1 MQEQPL
7 TTKSVHVVV
16 FPGFADW
23 EPAFALAE
31 LKRSG
36 NRSVV
41 TVGFDLQPVTS
52 MGGLRIIPDR
62 ALGDIRPSQ
71 SEMLILPGGDMWEGD
86 YPQSRVNQLLRDF
99 TAAGVPIA
107 AICGGTL
114 AAAHAGLLNDRR
126 HTSNMPEYI
135 AEHVPDYTGAQLY
148 QSVPAINDRSVITA
162 SGLAPVEFAREIFR
176 QLNIFNVED
185 DELWFEMFRH
195 GRMPGSPV

>member
-1 MQEQPL
+1 L
-7 TTKSVHVVV
+7 TTKSVHVLV

-52 MGGLRIIPDR
+52 MGGLTVVPDCT
-62 ALGDIRPSQ
+62 LEDIQPSQ
-71 SEMLILPGGDMWEGD
+71 SEILILPGGDLWEGD
-86 YPQSRVNQLLRDF
+86 YPRSGLNKVLRDF
-99 TAAGVPIA
+99 NAAGVPIA

-126 HTSNMPEYI
+126 HTSNMPGYI
-135 AEHVPDYTGAQLY
+135 SEHVSDYTGASLY
-148 QSVPAINDRSVITA
+148 QSVPAVTDRSVITA

-176 QLNIFNVED
+176 QLEIFNAED

-195 GRMPGSPV
+195 GRMPRSAV

>member
-1 MQEQPL
+1 MQEAPS
-7 TTKSVHVVV
+7 TTKCVHVLV

-41 TVGFDLQPVTS
+41 TIGFDLQPVTS
-52 MGGLRIIPDR
+52 MGGLKVVPDR
-62 ALGDIRPSQ
+62 ALDDIRAAD
-71 SEMLILPGGDMWEGD
+71 SEILILPGGDMWESD
-86 YPQSRVNQLLRDF
+86 YPRSTLNQLLREF
-99 TAAGVPIA
+99 SEAGVPIA

-126 HTSNMPEYI
+126 HTSNMPDYI
-135 AEHVPDYTGAQLY
+135 AEHVSDYQGASLY
-148 QSVPAINDRSVITA
+148 QSVPAVNDRSVITA

-176 QLNIFNVED
+176 QLDIFNAED
-185 DELWFEMFRH
+185 GELWFGMFRH
-195 GRMPGSPV
+195 GRLPGSPV

>member
-1 MQEQPL
+1 M
-7 TTKSVHVVV
+7 TAKSVHVLV

-52 MGGLRIIPDR
+52 MGGLKVVPDR
-62 ALGDIRPSQ
+62 ALEDIRPSE

-86 YPQSRVNQLLRDF
+86 YPRSTVNQVLRDF
-99 TAAGVPIA
+99 IAAGVPIA

-114 AAAHAGLLNDRR
+114 ATARAGLLNDRR
-126 HTSNMPEYI
+126 HTSNMREYI
-135 AEHVPDYTGAQLY
+135 AEHVSDYKGASLY
-148 QSVPAINDRSVITA
+148 QSIPAVNDRSVITA

-176 QLNIFNVED
+176 QLNIFNSED
-185 DELWFEMFRH
+185 DELWFEMFKH
-195 GRMPGSPV
+195 GRIPGSAAV

>member
-1 MQEQPL
+1 M
-7 TTKSVHVVV
+7 TTKSVHVLV

-52 MGGLRIIPDR
+52 MGGLKVVPDR
-62 ALGDIRPSQ
+62 ALEGIRPSE
-71 SEMLILPGGDMWEGD
+71 SEILIVPGGDMWEGD
-86 YPQSRVNQLLRDF
+86 YPRSTVNQVLHDF
-99 TAAGVPIA
+99 SAAGVPIA

-114 AAAHAGLLNDRR
+114 AAARAGLLNDRH

-135 AEHVPDYTGAQLY
+135 AEHVPDYTGASLY
-148 QSVPAINDRSVITA
+148 RSVPAVNDRSVITA

-176 QLNIFNVED
+176 QLNIFNTED

-195 GRMPGSPV
+195 GRIPGSAIVQ

>member
-1 MQEQPL
+1 MQEHPL
-7 TTKSVHVVV
+7 STKSVHVLV

-41 TVGFDLQPVTS
+41 SVGFDLQSVTS
-52 MGGLRIIPDR
+52 MGGLKIVPER
-62 ALGDIRPSQ
+62 ALEDIRPSE
-71 SEMLILPGGDMWEGD
+71 SDILILPGGDMWEGD
-86 YPQSRVNQLLRDF
+86 YPRSSVNQVLSDF
-99 TAAGVPIA
+99 SSAGVPIA
-107 AICGGTL
+107 AVCGGTL

-126 HTSNMPEYI
+126 HTSNMPGYI
-135 AEHVPDYTGAQLY
+135 AEHVSDYTGASLY
-148 QSVPAINDRSVITA
+148 QSVPAVNDRSVITA

-176 QLNIFNVED
+176 QLNIFNAED

-195 GRMPGSPV
+195 GRMPRSAV